1 MVYEIFSQFG
11 KVSEVIIK
19 GSQVNNR
26 LQRQNGHGFIRFD
39 GGTYEEGI
47 EAAVRA
53 TKVIQQV
60 LINEVL
66 YDCVLSH
73 SVTAAASALP
83 NNRSPASGH
92 YGSENV
98 FTQPV
103 VSSSR
108 LTLYPS
114 DDMRSYELRSYQPCR
129 ERLPSYSA
137 HNIASVIISSHP
149 IQQRSLVTD
158 SDLRRGVVP
167 SLPFFTSNSSA
178 SSLIYSSVTS
188 SQSSYVQCQ
197 TACIPQQ
204 NSFSDNL
211 LVNQQQHL
219 QSEDD
224 GSSFVSCQPG
234 PK

>member
-39 GGTYEEGI
+39 GRTYEEGI

-83 NNRSPASGH
+83 NYRSPASGH

-114 DDMRSYELRSYQPCR
+114 DDMRSYELRSY
-129 ERLPSYSA
+129 LPA
-137 HNIASVIISSHP
+137 NQRHP
-149 IQQRSLVTD
+149 LPE
-158 SDLRRGVVP
+158 SDRTYFPSTGSPP
-167 SLPFFTSNSSA
+167 SLSSPSSAYNQTSYTSSVPYSISQGPSA
-178 SSLIYSSVTS
+178 SSQQYSAADYQLYSR
-188 SQSSYVQCQ
+188 
-197 TACIPQQ
+197 PQEESA
-204 NSFSDNL
+204 SFFRFNP
-211 LVNQQQHL
+211 
-219 QSEDD
+219 
-224 GSSFVSCQPG
+224 FG